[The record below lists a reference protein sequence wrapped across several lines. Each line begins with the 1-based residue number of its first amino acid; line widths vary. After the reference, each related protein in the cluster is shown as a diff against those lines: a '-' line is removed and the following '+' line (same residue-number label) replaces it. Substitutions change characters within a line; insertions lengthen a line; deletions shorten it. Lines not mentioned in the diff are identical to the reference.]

1 MTIHNIVAVTA
12 CPTGVAHTIMAAEA
26 LKKTAQVMGHE
37 LRVETQGSEGVKN
50 ALSDAEIAA
59 ADLVIVAA
67 DIHVDLD
74 RFQGKPIHAVSTSR
88 AIRDTRSVI
97 EEAIARSRSVAPV
110 DRSAPSKPI
119 MAASTPSPTPTTSTV
134 APDLS
139 ATGSRY
145 LVGITSCPTGI
156 AHTFMAAEALR
167 KGAAELGHD
176 IKVETQGSVGA
187 KNQLTPE
194 DIDRADAVVIA
205 ADTHVDTARFVGK
218 RLYQT
223 STKHAL
229 KDGAGVIQAAL
240 ATPAPTATA
249 GDRPDYLQSVQQAK
263 AEQSAKRSG
272 PYKHLLTGV
281 SYMLPVIVAGGLI
294 IALSFVFG
302 LDPAEGTFGDAL
314 KQIGG
319 DAAFSLIVPV
329 LSGFIAFS
337 IADRPGL
344 APGLIGGVLA
354 ANLGMGFLGG
364 ILSGFLAGY
373 IALFVREKINLPA
386 NFEGLKPVLVIPLL
400 STLAVGLLLVYVFG
414 VPVKAILDG
423 LTAFLQ
429 NMGQTN
435 AVILGLILGGMMAVD
450 MGGPVNKAAYT
461 FAVGLLATN
470 IFEPMAAVMAAGM
483 TPPLGL
489 ALATLMAKRKFTEEE
504 RQAGKVAS
512 VLGISFITEGAIPFA
527 VKDPLRVIPSCI
539 AGSAVA
545 GGLSMLFG
553 CTLRAPHGGVF
564 VLAIPNA
571 VGQGGLYIVAIA
583 LGSLVTAIVV
593 TQLKRWQPSVQS
605 TPEPTRA
612 SSAH

>member
-1 MTIHNIVAVTA
+1 MKPVKKIVAVTA
-12 CPTGVAHTIMAAEA
+12 CPTGVAHTFMAAEA
-26 LKKTAQVMGHE
+26 LKKTAQILGYE
-37 LRVETQGSEGVKN
+37 LQVETQGSNGVQN
-50 ALSDAEIAA
+50 ALSSTEIDL
-59 ADLVIVAA
+59 ADLVIIAA
-67 DIHVDLD
+67 DIHVSLD
-74 RFQGKPIHAVSTSR
+74 RFQGKPIHAVSTSK
-88 AIRDTRSVI
+88 AIRETQQVI
-97 EEAIARSRSVAPV
+97 EAGVAEANQAEARSPV
-110 DRSAPSKPI
+110 TPQPPAQPTAQPAAPSAK
-119 MAASTPSPTPTTSTV
+119 
-134 APDLS
+134 
-139 ATGSRY
+139 Y
-145 LVGITSCPTGI
+145 LVGVTSCPTGI

-167 KGAAELGHD
+167 KAATQLGYEVK
-176 IKVETQGSVGA
+176 IETQGSVGA

-194 DIDRADAVVIA
+194 DIDRADAVVVA
-205 ADTHVDTARFVGK
+205 ADTHVDLARFAGK

-223 STKHAL
+223 STTQAL
-229 KDGAGVIQAAL
+229 KDGSGVIAAAL
-240 ATPAPTATA
+240 AEPEPAAQFA
-249 GDRPDYLQSVQQAK
+249 GNGAGQASGDYLQAVKQAK
-263 AEQSAKRSG
+263 SAQSARRSG

-302 LDPAEGTFGDAL
+302 LKPEPGTIGDAL
-314 KQIGG
+314 LQIGG
-319 DAAFSLIVPV
+319 KSAFALIVPV

-344 APGLIGGVLA
+344 APGLIGGMLA

-373 IALFVREKINLPA
+373 IALFLREKINLPA

-423 LTAFLQ
+423 MTTFLQ

-470 IFEPMAAVMAAGM
+470 LYAPMAAVMAAGM

-489 ALATLMAKRKFTEEE
+489 ALATILAKRLFDEDE
-504 RQAGKVAS
+504 RQAGKVAA

-527 VKDPLRVIPSCI
+527 AKDPLRVLPACI
-539 AGSAVA
+539 AGSAITGA
-545 GGLSMLFG
+545 LSMLFG
-553 CTLRAPHGGVF
+553 CTLRAPHGGAF

-571 VGQGGLYIVAIA
+571 VGNGGLYVVAIA
-583 LGSLVTAIVV
+583 VGTLVTALVAI
-593 TQLKRWQPSVQS
+593 QLKRLQPRPKVQ
-605 TPEPTRA
+605 A
-612 SSAH
+612 SDLVSSEI